1 MHKEYMA
8 VQDQVA
14 YNNGGNPYDWSKYI
28 DADLL
33 ADYQSGANEGTNWLD
48 QIIND
53 NAITTSHALN
63 ISGGSE
69 LSKFSTGFGY
79 QYQDGVI
86 GNIAKSDY
94 RRFTFRLNSEH
105 IIYKTDDRDVI
116 KFVRTCII
124 SMLRHKVFRL
134 VINIVMPYLLCYVQ
148 IPCVPVYNANGDYFM
163 YDDLKNSGTDGWF
176 AYNSYTSNPVAE
188 IVNTQSGNNKSKK
201 LQLECGCLF

>member
-1 MHKEYMA
+1 MA

-79 QYQDGVI
+79 YGAQNETYIED
-86 GNIAKSDY
+86 
-94 RRFTFRLNSEH
+94 
-105 IIYKTDDRDVI
+105 
-116 KFVRTCII
+116 
-124 SMLRHKVFRL
+124 
-134 VINIVMPYLLCYVQ
+134 
-148 IPCVPVYNANGDYFM
+148 
-163 YDDLKNSGTDGWF
+163 
-176 AYNSYTSNPVAE
+176 
-188 IVNTQSGNNKSKK
+188 
-201 LQLECGCLF
+201 